1 MFMNKTYERSVA
13 DLKIGE
19 KAIIKNIKSAE
30 LQLKLMEMGCLPGE
44 EIQVIKI
51 APLTDPIAVV
61 VADYNLSLRIS
72 EAAEIIV
79 D

>member
-1 MFMNKTYERSVA
+1 MITIKERTVA
-13 DLKIGE
+13 DLKTGE
-19 KAIIKNIKSAE
+19 KAIIKRIKSEE

-44 EIQVIKI
+44 EVKVIKI
-51 APLTDPIAVV
+51 APLKDPIAIV

-79 D
+79 E

>member
-51 APLTDPIAVV
+51 APLKDPIAVV

>member
-1 MFMNKTYERSVA
+1 MISTKERTVA
-13 DLKIGE
+13 DLKTGE
-19 KAIIKNIKSAE
+19 KAIIKRIKSEE

-44 EIQVIKI
+44 EVKVIKI
-51 APLTDPIAVV
+51 APLKDPIAIV

-79 D
+79 E